1 MTTKGGELLKYLA
14 SIKEKYNMEQKD
26 IDEVINLIYE
36 VINLIYEIINLI
48 YEMVI
53 EMIKGKNG
61 NNKN

>member
-26 IDEVINLIYE
+26 IDEA
-36 VINLIYEIINLI
+36 INLI

-53 EMIKGKNG
+53 EMIKGENG

>member
-36 VINLIYEIINLI
+36 
-48 YEMVI
+48 MVI
-53 EMIKGKNG
+53 EMIKRKNG

>member
-36 VINLIYEIINLI
+36 
-48 YEMVI
+48 MVI
-53 EMIKGKNG
+53 EMIKGKNC

>member
-1 MTTKGGELLKYLA
+1 MTIKGGELLKYLA

-36 VINLIYEIINLI
+36 
-48 YEMVI
+48 MVI
-53 EMIKGKNG
+53 EMTKGKNG

>member
-1 MTTKGGELLKYLA
+1 MTTKVGELLKYLA

-36 VINLIYEIINLI
+36 
-48 YEMVI
+48 MVI

>member
-26 IDEVINLIYE
+26 IDEA
-36 VINLIYEIINLI
+36 INLI

>member
-1 MTTKGGELLKYLA
+1 MTTKGGELLKYVA

-36 VINLIYEIINLI
+36 
-48 YEMVI
+48 MVI

>member
-1 MTTKGGELLKYLA
+1 MTNKGGELLKYLA

-36 VINLIYEIINLI
+36 
-48 YEMVI
+48 MVI

>member
-1 MTTKGGELLKYLA
+1 MTNKGRELLKHLG

-26 IDEVINLIYE
+26 IDE
-36 VINLIYEIINLI
+36 IINLI

-53 EMIKGKNG
+53 EMIEGKNG

>member
-26 IDEVINLIYE
+26 IDE
-36 VINLIYEIINLI
+36 IINLI
-48 YEMVI
+48 YEMII

>member
-36 VINLIYEIINLI
+36 
-48 YEMVI
+48 MVI

>member
-1 MTTKGGELLKYLA
+1 MTTKGRELLKYLA

-36 VINLIYEIINLI
+36 
-48 YEMVI
+48 MVI